1 MGRSRDSALLR
12 LRNTA
17 AEFIS
22 IDLNLTI
29 PTPSVQYYF
38 VRTIQPTLHEIYDS
52 DIKTERITDVQAPHH
67 QSEVNNHDRCQ
78 HDARRDLQKL
88 RVGIPRIN
96 RNSERACLPYFKVT
110 IGYSSMRQGQLATA
124 PTGPVRAKENFDRAT
139 CVLARRDK
147 WLESRQLGS
156 KLALVSQR

>member
-1 MGRSRDSALLR
+1 MGRSRDLALLR

-38 VRTIQPTLHEIYDS
+38 VRTIQPTLHE
-52 DIKTERITDVQAPHH
+52 ITDVQAPHH

-124 PTGPVRAKENFDRAT
+124 PTGPVRA
-139 CVLARRDK
+139 
-147 WLESRQLGS
+147 
-156 KLALVSQR
+156 